1 MSSDERFDDLEAELR
16 ALAGSLDVPAPPS
29 EQVAAA
35 VRARLETERAGLET
49 ERAGL
54 ETERA
59 GLETERAGAR
69 GRRPARRWRTRRR
82 VVAAVLVALVAVTA
96 ATPQGRQAVTAV
108 LRYAGIELRLG
119 GETPAPV
126 PTPAP
131 LPGEREVPAEE
142 VAGQVAFPVRTLTAL
157 REPERVTVGDGGR
170 VVSMFWPDGIRL
182 DQFDGRMEPFF
193 FKRLGAPFPEETE
206 VDGVGG
212 FWLRGSH
219 PLGYITRVNGE
230 SVPLRQAGPTLI
242 WQSGEVGHRL
252 EGAPSMARAVELA
265 GSLR

>member
-16 ALAGSLDVPAPPS
+16 ALAGSLDVPAPPP
-29 EQVAAA
+29 ERVAAA
-35 VRARLETERAGLET
+35 VRARLAEP
-49 ERAGL
+49 
-54 ETERA
+54 
-59 GLETERAGAR
+59 
-69 GRRPARRWRTRRR
+69 RPARRRRERWRVARWQVARWQ

-96 ATPQGRQAVTAV
+96 ATPQGRQAVTAI

-126 PTPAP
+126 PAPAP
-131 LPGEREVPAEE
+131 LPGEREVPAGE

-157 REPERVTVGDGGR
+157 GEPERVTVSDGGR

-219 PLGYITRVNGE
+219 PLGHITRENGE
-230 SVPLRQAGPTLI
+230 AVPLRQAGPTLI